1 MAATHPDSLGVLAE
15 QMDGDARGSRIRGG
29 GMPSVVPAAIYLVQH
44 VGARPAIA
52 IEPSGGTR

>member
-1 MAATHPDSLGVLAE
+1 MAATHPDSLGVLGE
-15 QMDGDARGSRIRGG
+15 QMDGDARGSRVGGG

-52 IEPSGGTR
+52 IGPSGGTR